1 MKTAPENTPNPAAGA
16 AILEE
21 TLRTVRQLL
30 KDPNGNSLILDYRV
44 RQAIFAIESVLGG
57 LRHERP

>member
-1 MKTAPENTPNPAAGA
+1 MTTAPENTPIPAAGA
-16 AILEE
+16 AVLEE

-30 KDPNGNSLILDYRV
+30 KDPQGSSLILDYRV

-57 LRHERP
+57 LRHE